1 MNEVDKLN
9 MVLDEMSDMQDE
21 MCENDT
27 AKRLLFNRWR
37 TEIASTRNH
46 FDDIIMLRSDL
57 KAAMSQRDVAEREL
71 LELRRRL
78 ADAKATSYISSEAAK
93 RMVKAET
100 DALQVIGLLN
110 EFLMHIHDK
119 QWISAIK
126 VYRQALGGGLKE
138 CKDRVEFIGGVVR

>member
-1 MNEVDKLN
+1 MSEVDKLN
-9 MVLDEMSDMQDE
+9 MVLDEMADTQDE
-21 MCENDT
+21 MCGNDT

-37 TEIASTRNH
+37 TEIVSTRNH

-57 KAAMSQRDVAEREL
+57 KAATAQRDVAEREL
-71 LELRRRL
+71 SELRRRL

-119 QWISAIK
+119 
-126 VYRQALGGGLKE
+126 
-138 CKDRVEFIGGVVR
+138 DRKSTRLNSSH